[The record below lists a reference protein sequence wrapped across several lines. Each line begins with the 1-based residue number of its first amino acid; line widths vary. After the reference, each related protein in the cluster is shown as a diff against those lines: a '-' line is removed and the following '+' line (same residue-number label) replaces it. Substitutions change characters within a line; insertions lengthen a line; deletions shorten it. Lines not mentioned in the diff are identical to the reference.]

1 MSIGKNIAKFRK
13 TKGLTQE
20 ALGEMLGVTN
30 QAVSKWESEVS
41 MPDIMLLPQIAAA
54 LGITLDDLFA
64 KRMVNISQSDSHVFD
79 MDAIHNFP
87 KNEQAA
93 IVDALYHQTNLLN
106 CNSWDILKT
115 ERNPLTQKYDHIK
128 PYHTLCC
135 LSDAAGAAFVSD
147 TLTVIDS
154 DIAPSAAAVMFE
166 KHEIASGMKKLADI
180 NVRRVLSYTCHD
192 YFQRTAPFDCNDPEY
207 FSMDVDPEKLARALE
222 ISIEDVLEALE
233 KLISLHIAELETSQ
247 GAHYLLYKEKV
258 IEAAVSLR
266 LMERLIQNE
275 VAFSCGEFVT
285 LIQH

>member
-13 TKGLTQE
+13 SKGLTQE

-64 KRMVNISQSDSHVFD
+64 KRTVNISQSDSHVFD

-93 IVDALYHQTNLLN
+93 IVDALYHQTNLVN

-115 ERNPLTQKYDHIK
+115 ERNPVTKKYDRIK
-128 PYHTLCC
+128 PHHTLCC
-135 LSDAAGAAFVSD
+135 LSDIAGAAFISD

-154 DIAPSAAAVMFE
+154 DIAPNAAAVMFE

-180 NVRRVLSYTCHD
+180 NVRRVLSHAWREYI
-192 YFQRTAPFDCNDPEY
+192 QRAVAFDNNDPEY
-207 FSMDVDPEKLARALE
+207 FAIDVQPDELAHA
-222 ISIEDVLEALE
+222 IGIPVEDVLEALE
-233 KLISLHIAELETSQ
+233 KLISLHVAESEMKQ
-247 GAHYLLYKEKV
+247 GVHYRLHKEKV

-266 LMERLIQNE
+266 VMERLVHNE
-275 VAFSCGEFVT
+275 IACTCGEFVT
-285 LIQH
+285 LVQY

>member
-1 MSIGKNIAKFRK
+1 
-13 TKGLTQE
+13 
-20 ALGEMLGVTN
+20 V
-30 QAVSKWESEVS
+30 
-41 MPDIMLLPQIAAA
+41 AA

-93 IVDALYHQTNLLN
+93 IVDALYHQTNLVN

-166 KHEIASGMKKLADI
+166 KHEIASDMKKLADI
-180 NVRRVLSYTCHD
+180 NVRRVLSYACHD

-207 FSMDVDPEKLARALE
+207 FSMDVNPEKLARALE

-233 KLISLHIAELETSQ
+233 KLISLHIVELETNN
-247 GAHYLLYKEKV
+247 GTRYLLHKIKA
-258 IEAAVSLR
+258 IEVAVTFR
-266 LMERLIQNE
+266 LIERLLHNE
-275 VAFSCGEFVT
+275 AGFACGEFFALT
-285 LIQH
+285 QY